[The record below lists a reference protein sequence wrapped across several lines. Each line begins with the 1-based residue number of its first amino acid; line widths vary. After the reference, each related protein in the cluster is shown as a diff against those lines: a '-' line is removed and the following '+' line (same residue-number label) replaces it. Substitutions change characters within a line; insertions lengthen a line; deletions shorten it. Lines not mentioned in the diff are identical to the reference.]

1 METKTKVD
9 GEICLG
15 WAMEDITPE
24 GPVSLWGQYY
34 ERISE
39 YVQSPLTVTALAI
52 ESINNNV
59 TEQAIMVSID
69 LVYMEG
75 NLQES
80 LRTVLNKQLPDFDVQ
95 NLILNVTHTH
105 SSFNPGADS
114 KHWSMLVDKLS
125 KVAVTAWRKRQP
137 GGISWD
143 LEYEVIGHNRRVE
156 FADGTTEMYG
166 NCERSDFI
174 GLEGPEDHSVK
185 LVFCWNLNKELTG
198 IIMNVACP
206 AQVTE
211 AKYYVSADYWGE
223 LRKQLEKKYP
233 GVYILPQ
240 IGASGDISPRDLP
253 REYKLNRPDMW
264 DVPGVV
270 EIGKKLINVIDR
282 AYPRAKEKIETKIVF
297 KHVTEKIEI
306 PARLYCQ
313 EEYQKANASIKRIIK
328 GTNTPEL
335 VWDNF
340 LKEIKENEKIKDHGP
355 WDNKLSDFG
364 IYKKQEALVKQ
375 YEAQDKHRVYP
386 VELHVIRIG
395 DIAICT
401 NPFELFA
408 DYGFRIEGR
417 SKAKLTFIVQL
428 SAGDYAGYLPTQKA
442 IEGDN
447 YRGYSALVNKV
458 GSEGGQALVDKT
470 VNIIESIWQNK
481 LF

>member
-1 METKTKVD
+1 MENKKID
-9 GEICLG
+9 QGAIYLG

-59 TEQAIMVSID
+59 REQAIMISID
-69 LVYMEG
+69 LVFMEG

-80 LRTVLNKQLPDFDVQ
+80 LRSVLKKQLPDFDVQ

-105 SSFNPGADS
+105 SSFNPGAES
-114 KHWSMLVDKLS
+114 RHWSMLIDKLS
-125 KVAVTAWRKRQP
+125 RVAVTAWNKRQP

-156 FADGTTEMYG
+156 FADGSTEMYG
-166 NCERSDFI
+166 NCERRDFI
-174 GLEGPEDHSVK
+174 GLEGPEDNSVK
-185 LVFCWNLNKELTG
+185 LIFCWDLKKELTG

-223 LRKQLEKKYP
+223 LRKQLEDKYP

-253 REYKLNRPDMW
+253 RQYKLNRPDMW
-264 DVPGVV
+264 DVQGTV
-270 EIGKKLINVIDR
+270 EIGEKLINAINR
-282 AYPRAKEKIETKIVF
+282 AYPQAITNIETKAVF
-297 KHVTEKIEI
+297 KHVIEKIEI
-306 PARLYCQ
+306 PARLYCK
-313 EEYQKANASIKRIIK
+313 EEYQKAKETIRSIIK

-340 LKEIKENEKIKDHGP
+340 LKEINENEKIKNHGP

-364 IYKKQEALVKQ
+364 IYKKLEALIKQ
-375 YEAQDKHRVYP
+375 YKEQDQNRFYP
-386 VELHVIRIG
+386 VELHVIRIN
-395 DIAICT
+395 DVAICT
-401 NPFELFA
+401 NPFELFT

-417 SKAKLTFIVQL
+417 SKAKLTFLIQL
-428 SAGDYAGYLPTQKA
+428 SAGDYAGYLPTQRA
-442 IEGDN
+442 IEGTN
-447 YRGYSALVNKV
+447 YRGYSALVNSV
-458 GSEGGQALVDKT
+458 GHEGGQVLVDET
-470 VNIIESIWQNK
+470 VKAIESIW
-481 LF
+481 

>member
-1 METKTKVD
+1 MGDKKTLKE
-9 GEICLG
+9 EIRLG
-15 WAMEDITPE
+15 WATENITPE

-39 YVQSPLTVTALAI
+39 YVQTPLTVTALAI

-59 TEQAIMVSID
+59 SEQAIMVSID
-69 LVYMEG
+69 LVFMDE

-80 LRTVLNKQLPDFDVQ
+80 LRTVLKKQLPDFDVQ
-95 NLILNVTHTH
+95 NLLLNVTHTH

-114 KHWSMLVDKLS
+114 KHWSMLIDKLS
-125 KVAVTAWRKRQP
+125 EVAVTAWRQRQP

-156 FADGTTEMYG
+156 FADGSTEMYG
-166 NCERSDFI
+166 NCERCDFM

-185 LVFCWNLNKELTG
+185 LIFCWDLNKKLTG

-223 LRKQLEKKYP
+223 LRKQIEEKYP

-253 REYKLNRPDMW
+253 REYKLNRPNMW
-264 DVPGVV
+264 DVPGIV
-270 EIGKKLINVIDR
+270 EIGKKLINAIDK
-282 AYPRAKEKIETKIVF
+282 AYPRAKDNIETKMIF

-306 PARLYCQ
+306 PARLYNDN
-313 EEYQKANASIKRIIK
+313 EYKKAKATIKNIIK
-328 GTNTPEL
+328 GANTPEL
-335 VWDNF
+335 IWDNF
-340 LKEIKENEKIKDHGP
+340 LKEIKENEKIKSHGP

-375 YEAQDKHRVYP
+375 YEAQGKHRLYP
-386 VELHVIRIG
+386 VELHIIRIG

-428 SAGDYAGYLPTQKA
+428 CAGGYAGYLPTQRA
-442 IEGDN
+442 IEGDS
-447 YRGYSALVNKV
+447 YRGYSALVNSV
-458 GSEGGQALVDKT
+458 GPEGGQALVEHS
-470 VNIIESIWQNK
+470 VK
-481 LF
+481 LINDMFSNAN

>member
-1 METKTKVD
+1 MGTRAKAE

-39 YVQSPLTVTALAI
+39 YVQSPLKVTALAI
-52 ESINNNV
+52 ESINRNV
-59 TEQAIMVSID
+59 REQVILVSID

-75 NLQES
+75 DLQES
-80 LRTVLNKQLPDFDVQ
+80 LRTILKKQLPDFDVQ

-114 KHWSMLVDKLS
+114 KHYSMLVDKLS
-125 KVAVTAWRKRQP
+125 KVAVTAWEKRQP

-174 GLEGPEDHSVK
+174 GLEGPEDNSVK
-185 LVFCWNLNKELTG
+185 LVFCWDLNKKLTG

-211 AKYYVSADYWGE
+211 AKYFVSADYWGE
-223 LRKQLEKKYP
+223 LRKQIEKKYP
-233 GVYILPQ
+233 GIYILPQ

-253 REYKLNRPDMW
+253 REYKLNKSDMW
-264 DVPGVV
+264 DTLGTAK
-270 EIGKKLINVIDR
+270 IGKKLLNVIDR
-282 AYPRAKEKIETKIVF
+282 AFPRAKDKIETKTVI
-297 KHVTEKIEI
+297 KHITEKIEI
-306 PARLYCQ
+306 PTRLYSY
-313 EEYQKANASIKRIIK
+313 EEYQKAKKTIKGIIK
-328 GTNTPEL
+328 GTNTVEL

-340 LKEIKENEKIKDHGP
+340 LQEIKENEKIKEHGP
-355 WDNKLSDFG
+355 WDNKLSDYG

-375 YEAQDKHRVYP
+375 YEDQDKRRSYP

-408 DYGFRIEGR
+408 EYGLRIEGR
-417 SKAKLTFIVQL
+417 SKAKLTFVVQL
-428 SAGDYAGYLPTQKA
+428 SAGDYAGYLPTQRA
-442 IEGDN
+442 IEGSS
-447 YRGYSALVNKV
+447 YKGYSALVNSV
-458 GSEGGQALVDKT
+458 GPEGGQALVDRT
-470 VNIIESIWQNK
+470 VNIIESIWLTN
-481 LF
+481 